1 MDTRDYR
8 TMSPD
13 EKTQLAMGLLYK
25 LDPRNAVTQIE
36 ATTATEP
43 LSRAEIQLLS
53 ASMKAASMRIAT
65 SHPDSP
71 SSST

>member
-8 TMSPD
+8 TMTPD
-13 EKTQLAMGLLYK
+13 EKTQLALGLLDK
-25 LDPRNAVTQIE
+25 LDPRKIPQLHS
-36 ATTATEP
+36 TTNVEP
-43 LSRAEIQLLS
+43 LSRAEMQLLA
-53 ASMKAASMRIAT
+53 ASTKAASMRIAT